1 MADNRTERAT
11 PRRRQRAQ
19 EQGQVLRS
27 RDLVSALTLMAA
39 IFLLAW
45 RPQILIDGWQTYFAR
60 VLDNAASGE
69 WKDQLPVF
77 SWTGLAVV
85 QWVWPVFAVTF
96 CVAVGAT
103 LAQGGL
109 VVSGEALSPKWQ
121 RFNPAQNV
129 KQMFSFSTLSRVL
142 RSLLPTA
149 VILYLAL
156 RLILQNASNILHA
169 SRLQSHGALSLM
181 GQMAFDLAWQSCLVL
196 LAWSAADYFLQ
207 KQSHEKS
214 LRMTKQEVKQEMKDS
229 DGNPQVRSRIRKLRR
244 EMLRRSLDKDVKRAT
259 AVITNPTHYAVAL
272 EYRPGLMAAPVVVAK
287 GRGLIAQ
294 KIRELARWH
303 EVPVIENPPLARA
316 LYKGAEVGQIIPS
329 ALYVAV
335 AEILAFIYRTQ
346 SKVPPAP
353 VNSNGGRA

>member
-1 MADNRTERAT
+1 VADNRTERAT
-11 PRRRQRAQ
+11 PRRRQKAE

-27 RDLVSALTLMAA
+27 RDLVSALTLMSA

-45 RPQILIDGWQTYFAR
+45 RPQILIGGWQTYFAR
-60 VLDNAASGE
+60 VLDNAATSE

-77 SWTGLAVV
+77 TWTGLAVV

-96 CVAVGAT
+96 CVAVAAT

-109 VVSGEALSPKWQ
+109 VVSPEALKPKWE
-121 RFNPAQNV
+121 RFNPAHNV
-129 KQMFSFSTLSRVL
+129 KQMFSLSTLSRVL

-156 RLILQNASNILHA
+156 RLILQQAAAILHS
-169 SRLQSHGALSLM
+169 SRLLSHGALSLI

-196 LAWSAADYFLQ
+196 LVWSGADYFLQ

-244 EMLRRSLDKDVKRAT
+244 EMLRRSLDKDIKRAT

-272 EYRPGLMAAPVVVAK
+272 EYRPGIMAAPVVVAK
-287 GRGLIAQ
+287 GRDFIAK
-294 KIRELARWH
+294 KIRELARH
-303 EVPVIENPPLARA
+303 HDVPIIENPPLARA
-316 LYKGAEVGQIIPS
+316 LFTGAEVGQIIPPK
-329 ALYVAV
+329 LYVAV

-346 SKVPPAP
+346 AKAPPAT
-353 VNSNGGRA
+353 VNVEGSRR